1 MPAASPPTQAL
12 ARVGLVVHGGR
23 KEARDAAREAAQWFQ
38 AAGVAVC
45 AVEGDD
51 WEVGDAEL
59 RSPEGF
65 AAGLD
70 LVVVLGGD
78 GTFLRA
84 AYLARDCGVPLIGVN
99 LGRLGFLSE
108 IEAGGLAA
116 MVETVT
122 REGWAVEERMT
133 LAIEVTDAEGAVT
146 EAGWA
151 LNEASVKQVV
161 PERLVVHEVAIAN
174 ALFERVPADAIICAT
189 PTGSTAYAF
198 SARGPVISPEIDAIL
213 VVPVAPHAIFDRAV
227 VVDPSEP
234 VHVTPQGDAECV
246 VTLDG
251 REHVRIPLGGGV
263 RVARGEAPVRM
274 ARLGPFDFYG
284 RVRQKF
290 GLP

>member
-1 MPAASPPTQAL
+1 MPHAPTDRPLARIGFVVHSGREGAL
-12 ARVGLVVHGGR
+12 AAAH
-23 KEARDAAREAAQWFQ
+23 EAQERFAALGVEVCGVLDDEWQ
-38 AAGVAVC
+38 AEDV
-45 AVEGDD
+45 
-51 WEVGDAEL
+51 EL
-59 RSPEGF
+59 RASENF

-70 LVVVLGGD
+70 LVVVFGGD

-99 LGRLGFLSE
+99 LGRLGFLTEVEVS
-108 IEAGGLAA
+108 GLAG
-116 MVETVT
+116 MVEAVT
-122 REGWAVEERMT
+122 DGGWAVEERMT
-133 LAIEVTDAEGAVT
+133 LAVEVTDAEGAT
-146 EAGWA
+146 HQRGWA

-198 SARGPVISPEIDAIL
+198 SARGPVISPAIDAIL

-234 VHVTPQGDAECV
+234 VHVTPQGEAECV

-251 REHVRIPLGGGV
+251 REHVRIPLGGGI
-263 RVARGEAPVRM
+263 RVARGRAPVRM
-274 ARLGPFDFYG
+274 ARLEPFDFYG
-284 RVRQKF
+284 RVRHKF

>member
-1 MPAASPPTQAL
+1 MVDAPSPERPL
-12 ARVGLVVHGGR
+12 ARVGFVVHGGR
-23 KEARDAAREAAQWFQ
+23 EQARSAAGEARQRFE
-38 AAGVAVC
+38 AAGVVVC
-45 AVEGDD
+45 GVLGDD
-51 WEVGDAEL
+51 WESGDAEL
-59 RSPEGF
+59 RAEDGF
-65 AAGLD
+65 ARDLD
-70 LVVVLGGD
+70 LVVVFGGD

-99 LGRLGFLSE
+99 LGRLGFLTE
-108 IEAGGLAA
+108 IEVGSLAA
-116 MVETVT
+116 MVEAVIGG
-122 REGWAVEERMT
+122 GWEVEERMT
-133 LAIEVTDAEGAVT
+133 LSVEVTDADGVVIQT
-146 EAGWA
+146 GWA
-151 LNEASVKQVV
+151 LNEAFVKQVV
-161 PERLVVHEVAIAN
+161 PERLVIHEVAIGN

-198 SARGPVISPEIDAIL
+198 SARGPVISPAIDALL

-234 VHVTPQGDAECV
+234 VHVTPQADAECV

-263 RVARGEAPVRM
+263 RMARGEAPVRM
-274 ARLGPFDFYG
+274 ARLEPFDFYG